1 MNEVKRLIC
10 IGSNC
15 IAADVTHFAD
25 IRIPSPVDNISG
37 FNIWKSHLLFDKT
50 LSKSLF
56 HEEYEVRPSTAFER
70 EKYFY
75 SNKVYTFNPNF
86 SIVHN
91 DFENKH
97 FQNALKKRIKLFE
110 MYYKLSQKEKT
121 LWYVYCLNFDDDTID
136 DSFMQEIIKK
146 LPECCINRL
155 LCIGMRGKNT
165 LFEKYFKYYLEFD
178 ETQYKWHNR
187 NQAYEIL
194 RQFENKYDLKFLTGK

>member
-1 MNEVKRLIC
+1 
-10 IGSNC
+10 
-15 IAADVTHFAD
+15 
-25 IRIPSPVDNISG
+25 
-37 FNIWKSHLLFDKT
+37 
-50 LSKSLF
+50 
-56 HEEYEVRPSTAFER
+56 
-70 EKYFY
+70 
-75 SNKVYTFNPNF
+75 
-86 SIVHN
+86 
-91 DFENKH
+91 
-97 FQNALKKRIKLFE
+97 